1 METESGASALIPLGE
16 FLTTE
21 EPVWVWD
28 ASARR
33 ILWANQAGRAFWGAD
48 SLDTLR
54 SRRFS
59 SRSKSAARLST
70 LASQP
75 GRAKEW
81 VETLTL
87 AAASG
92 RRPVKCHLQGL
103 EVAGGRPGLII
114 KALGQPNGRDPQ
126 SSADSTEAPAAPAMA
141 KRRARPT
148 KTDRA
153 ALDAI
158 AARLGTAERGPSP
171 PLRKRSQAAPKAPTP
186 DGVDREML
194 ELGVN
199 ELCHEM
205 RNPLQVI
212 QGFAERIMAIAP
224 SGRRQDQLRAYA
236 GDIIEGANL
245 AMAILGDFSARMLRL
260 SDAPP
265 QPEPV
270 ALRPVLESCVRL
282 IAPLAKTSGIKLYRR
297 IDGGLPPLL
306 TSERVLKQIVLNL
319 MMNALRHHKTGGW
332 IKVSARHRR
341 DGSIR
346 LAVAD
351 DGKGMTRKEIKAALS
366 GARHAAPPLPGRSGL
381 GLPLVKRLAEGAGGQ
396 LAIESRRGKG
406 TTVEILFPA
415 AS

>member
-1 METESGASALIPLGE
+1 METESGAAALIPLGE

-54 SRRFS
+54 AKRFS
-59 SRSKSAARLST
+59 SRGKSVARLT
-70 LASQP
+70 ALASQP
-75 GRAKEW
+75 GRAREW

-103 EVAGGRPGLII
+103 EVAGGRPGLIV
-114 KALGQPNGRDPQ
+114 KALGQANGRDPQ
-126 SSADSTEAPAAPAMA
+126 PAASKGQAPDAA
-141 KRRARPT
+141 RRRERPT

-158 AARLGTAERGPSP
+158 AARLGVSDRPPSRSAPIPAPERP
-171 PLRKRSQAAPKAPTP
+171 ATDP
-186 DGVDREML
+186 DSIDHEML

-212 QGFAERIMAIAP
+212 QGFAERIIEIAP
-224 SGRRQDQLRAYA
+224 SGRRQVQLRGYA

-245 AMAILGDFSARMLRL
+245 AMAVLGDFSARMLRL
-260 SDAPP
+260 SDAQP

-282 IAPLAKTSGIKLYRR
+282 IAPLAKTAGIKLYRR
-297 IDGGLPPLL
+297 IDGRLPPLL
-306 TSERVLKQIVLNL
+306 TSERVLKQILLNL
-319 MMNALRHHKTGGW
+319 IMNALRHHKTGGW

-351 DGKGMTRKEIKAALS
+351 DGKGMSKKEIKAALS
-366 GARHAAPPLPGRSGL
+366 GARQVTPPGPGRSGL
-381 GLPLVKRLAEGAGGQ
+381 GLPLVKRLAEGAGGK
-396 LAIESRRGKG
+396 LAIESGRGKG